1 MQQYEAVIA
10 AMRAAGGFATL
21 ARLYA
26 DSLKVPDVH
35 WGTKT
40 PHASIRRIVQTHP
53 AFFRI
58 RPGLWGLKEMR
69 REIAERLSLP
79 SRALGPAGHSTEFDH
94 TYYQG
99 LAVELGNYQGQQTVV
114 PNQDRNRRYLLRP
127 LGEVCSLDKCYT
139 FSYDNIVARAKYV
152 DVVWFNERRLPSAFI
167 EIEFTPEFVRS
178 LVKFCEFQDF
188 RAKLVVVADA
198 CHRRAY
204 DARIGSAAFVP
215 IHQYVE
221 FMDFE
226 QLAEKHARMASVT
239 TSALSVGTNRRR
251 EGNG

>member
-1 MQQYEAVIA
+1 MKQYEAVIA
-10 AMRAAGGFATL
+10 AMRASGGFATL

-26 DSLKVPDVH
+26 DALKVPDVH
-35 WGTKT
+35 WHTKT
-40 PHASIRRIVQTHP
+40 PHANIRRIVQENP

-58 RPGLWGLKEMR
+58 RPGLWGLQEMR

-79 SRALGPAGHSTEFDH
+79 PQALDPGRDAPEFDH

-99 LAVELGNYQGQQTVV
+99 LAVELGNFRGQQTVV
-114 PNQDRNRRYLLRP
+114 PNQDRNRRYLSQPLR
-127 LGEVCSLDKCYT
+127 EVCSLDSCYP
-139 FSYDNIVARAKYV
+139 FSYDNIVAAARNV

-167 EIEFTPEFVRS
+167 EIEFTPEFLRA

-188 RAKLVVVADA
+188 RARLVVVSDA

-204 DARIGSAAFVP
+204 EAKIGGAAFGP
-215 IHQYVE
+215 IRGLVQ

-226 QLAEKHARMASVT
+226 QLAGEHARTAGFGP
-239 TSALSVGTNRRR
+239 SALPPGAGPAPKERP
-251 EGNG
+251 